1 MQHKDSTAGAEILD
15 VQTGNDETPSRSRMI
30 TRRLF
35 LRSSAAAGAAA
46 AVAVPVAAAEPVMTT
61 RELAIWHMREL
72 ERLAI
77 EDGARSAMVT
87 LVGRFYDPD
96 FDCRTFMIDVRG
108 EFIDFDAKEGRPAL
122 FAPKGGEA

>member
-1 MQHKDSTAGAEILD
+1 MTDTARASGEAMPKI
-15 VQTGNDETPSRSRMI
+15 NRRS
-30 TRRLF
+30 F
-35 LRSSAAAGAAA
+35 LRTSIAASTVV
-46 AVAVPVAAAEPVMTT
+46 AVAAPVAAAEPVMTT

-96 FDCRTFMIDVRG
+96 FDCRTFMIDIRG
-108 EFIDFDAKEGRPAL
+108 EFIDFDAIEGRPAL